1 VILKLSIKI
10 IFTPER
16 TGGAARTRNWG
27 NWQQAGEKSGNR
39 ELGARQDQTAAQTLG
54 TTVTETVTVT
64 VTVAAKE
71 SGKSP
76 EGRECRLKLVEKL
89 LVLGTFIN

>member
-27 NWQQAGEKSGNR
+27 NWQQAEEKSGNR
-39 ELGARQDQTAAQTLG
+39 EQRTGNREQG
-54 TTVTETVTVT
+54 T
-64 VTVAAKE
+64 
-71 SGKSP
+71 
-76 EGRECRLKLVEKL
+76 RR
-89 LVLGTFIN
+89 